1 MPESITIKDEPTPA
15 LSLEDQANLE
25 KTEESSTSEGSELL
39 AGKYKS
45 VEELE
50 KGYQELQQKMSSGE
64 KTEEPEPKAESESES
79 ESEPESDTETTGDA
93 KEIYGE
99 FIGSRFEEAGID
111 FGGMNDRWQ
120 QTGKLTQDD
129 YTALDGAGF
138 NKEMVDAYLEGV
150 QFKAT
155 QDSQLAAQQ
164 VLDIKQEFGGEKA
177 YDDMIAWASTALTD
191 GEKAAFD
198 RSIRTTDLDQIKLV
212 IGGLQS
218 RYQSQANIEPKLIGG
233 KAARGPVDKYESH
246 AQVIAAM
253 NDDRYKTDPAYRKK
267 VEQKLS
273 RSSVF

>member
-64 KTEEPEPKAESESES
+64 KTEELEPKAESESEP
-79 ESEPESDTETTGDA
+79 ESESDTETTGDA

>member
-64 KTEEPEPKAESESES
+64 KTEEPEPKAESESEP
-79 ESEPESDTETTGDA
+79 ESESDTETTGDA

>member
-64 KTEEPEPKAESESES
+64 KTEEAEPKAESESEP
-79 ESEPESDTETTGDA
+79 ESESDTETTGDA

-233 KAARGPVDKYESH
+233 KAARGPADKYESH

>member
-64 KTEEPEPKAESESES
+64 KTEELEPKAESESEP
-79 ESEPESDTETTGDA
+79 ESESDTETTGDA

-120 QTGKLTQDD
+120 QTGQLTQDD

-233 KAARGPVDKYESH
+233 KASRGPADKYESH

-253 NDDRYKTDPAYRKK
+253 NDPLYQTDPAYRKK

>member
-64 KTEEPEPKAESESES
+64 KTEEAEPKAESES

-120 QTGKLTQDD
+120 QTGQLTQDD

>member
-64 KTEEPEPKAESESES
+64 KTEEAEPKAESES

-120 QTGKLTQDD
+120 QTGQLTQDD

-191 GEKAAFD
+191 GEKAAVD

-233 KAARGPVDKYESH
+233 KASRGPADKYESH

-253 NDDRYKTDPAYRKK
+253 NDPLYQTDPAYRKK

>member
-64 KTEEPEPKAESESES
+64 KTEEPEPKAESES

>member
-64 KTEEPEPKAESESES
+64 KTEEAEPKAESES

-111 FGGMNDRWQ
+111 FGGMNERWQ
-120 QTGKLTQDD
+120 QTGQLTQDD

-253 NDDRYKTDPAYRKK
+253 NDPLYQTDPAYRKK

>member
-50 KGYQELQQKMSSGE
+50 KGYQELKQKMSSGE
-64 KTEEPEPKAESESES
+64 KTEEAAPKAESES

-120 QTGKLTQDD
+120 QTGQLTQDD

-233 KAARGPVDKYESH
+233 KASRGPADKYESH

-253 NDDRYKTDPAYRKK
+253 NDPLYQTDPAYRKK